1 LTDSQAITCPSCGG
15 TLDVKGD
22 EHEVRCPYCGN
33 QIALSPA
40 LSAGKGGDEVVGAV
54 AWVAGVP
61 IVGALL
67 APLLVSA
74 TTVVLTVVIVGA
86 VMCMVCGIFAL
97 TLLRLPRF

>member
-1 LTDSQAITCPSCGG
+1 MTGTQAITCPSCGG

-40 LSAGKGGDEVVGAV
+40 PSATTDDDAVVGAI

-74 TTVVLTVVIVGA
+74 TTIILTVVIVGA

-97 TLLRLPRF
+97 TFLRLPRF

>member
-1 LTDSQAITCPSCGG
+1 MTATQAITCPSCGG

-22 EHEVRCPYCGN
+22 E
-33 QIALSPA
+33 Q
-40 LSAGKGGDEVVGAV
+40 SARTDDAAAVGAI
-54 AWVAGVP
+54 AWVDGVP

-74 TTVVLTVVIVGA
+74 TTVILTVVIVGA

-97 TLLRLPRF
+97 TFLRLPRF